1 MRKPAPPNK
10 RGRWIRADFALSI
23 VRGVN
28 SVPPG
33 SLGSST
39 NPPPPRLVRRLHVD
53 LCRLASC
60 LCLR

>member
-1 MRKPAPPNK
+1 M
-10 RGRWIRADFALSI
+10 

-33 SLGSST
+33 SFGA
-39 NPPPPRLVRRLHVD
+39 PCHPPRLVRRLHVD

-60 LCLR
+60 LCSR

>member
-1 MRKPAPPNK
+1 MLTQVSK
-10 RGRWIRADFALSI
+10 RSLGGRWDQHLFALPI

-33 SLGSST
+33 SPGS
-39 NPPPPRLVRRLHVD
+39 PFPPPRLVRRLHVD

-60 LCLR
+60 LCRA

>member
-1 MRKPAPPNK
+1 MSRGSQPG
-10 RGRWIRADFALSI
+10 GRWIRTEFVLSI

-33 SLGSST
+33 SLGSS
-39 NPPPPRLVRRLHVD
+39 PSPPRLVRRLHVD

-60 LCLR
+60 LCSP

>member
-1 MRKPAPPNK
+1 MERA
-10 RGRWIRADFALSI
+10 IRPLSI

-33 SLGSST
+33 SPGSS
-39 NPPPPRLVRRLHVD
+39 PHPPRLVRRLHVD

-60 LCLR
+60 LCSG